1 MLAIVSVTG
10 LASDKLGGCSYSC
23 LFLFRLIMG
32 VLPIS
37 YVLDYM
43 CIVLSWLIEIMGIDC
58 LEFLV
63 FCALI
68 LSAIRD
74 FSYVCLI

>member
-1 MLAIVSVTG
+1 VFAIVLVTG

-23 LFLFRLIMG
+23 LFLFRLITG

-43 CIVLSWLIEIMGIDC
+43 CIVLSWLIEIMGIDG
-58 LEFLV
+58 LESWLLEMRSVTFRMFV
-63 FCALI
+63 
-68 LSAIRD
+68 
-74 FSYVCLI
+74 